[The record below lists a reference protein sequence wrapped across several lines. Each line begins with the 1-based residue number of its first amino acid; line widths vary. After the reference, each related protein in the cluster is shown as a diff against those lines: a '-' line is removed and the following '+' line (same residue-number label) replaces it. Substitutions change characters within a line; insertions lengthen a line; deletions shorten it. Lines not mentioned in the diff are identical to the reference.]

1 MTGPR
6 GMHRRLRHAAAGLAA
21 AAAVLG
27 GAAALG
33 EPNASPPLL
42 PPPSKAPP
50 KPAPLVQPRM
60 YGGRPTVAEL
70 TALGRL
76 LFNDRSLSAN
86 GKMACATCHD
96 PAYAFGP
103 GPDAPSPFVDGDP
116 AHVGTRAIPSL
127 RYAQFMPRFTEHYI
141 DDEDGHGIDAGPT
154 GGLTWDGR
162 ADTAREQA
170 RIPLFAKNEMG
181 NTDDAGLAQRVAKSA
196 AAEAFRRAFS
206 APGRNVFDDPKLT
219 VEWLALALEVYQQ
232 APEFAPFSSKWD
244 RVLAG
249 KEDLAPA
256 ERRGLKI
263 YENRIKGNCEVCHP
277 SSRILSGA
285 APLFTDAGHIVV
297 AAPRLAS
304 LPPPAASAAAAP
316 AAAWTAAAA
325 ASNPDYD
332 LGLCGSGRP
341 GLTDD
346 PRYCGAFRA
355 PTLRNAAARPSFFHN
370 GSLHSLRE
378 VLEFYNTRDIDP
390 GRWYPKKADGSVDV
404 YDDLPADLRQYVDH
418 EVPFAPLPGN
428 QPRLTERDIDDLLAF
443 LTMLTDA
450 DVEKSLAQRAAGGA
464 APRQASAQR

>member
-1 MTGPR
+1 MTGLR
-6 GMHRRLRHAAAGLAA
+6 GAASLLAA
-21 AAAVLG
+21 ATLLG
-27 GAAALG
+27 GAAVLA
-33 EPNASPPLL
+33 EPNASPRLL
-42 PPPSKAPP
+42 PPPSNVPP
-50 KPAPLVQPRM
+50 VPAPVVMPRM
-60 YGGRPTVAEL
+60 YAGHPTVAEL

-76 LFNDRSLSAN
+76 LFNDRSLSAS
-86 GKMACATCHD
+86 GAMACATCHD

-103 GPDAPSPFVDGDP
+103 GPDAPSPFADGDP
-116 AHVGTRAIPSL
+116 AHRGTRAIPSL
-127 RYAQFMPRFTEHYI
+127 RYAQFMPRFTEHFI

-181 NTDDAGLAQRVAKSA
+181 NTDDATLARRVATSA
-196 AAEAFRRAFS
+196 GAAAFRRAFS
-206 APGRNVFDDPKLT
+206 APGHDVFDDPKLT

-249 KEDLAPA
+249 REDLAPA

-263 YENRIKGNCEVCHP
+263 YENRIKGNCETCHP
-277 SSRILSGA
+277 SSRIVSGA

-297 AAPRLAS
+297 AAPRLAG

-316 AAAWTAAAA
+316 AAAWTPALA

-341 GLTDD
+341 GLAVD

-378 VLEFYNTRDIDP
+378 VLEFYDTRDIDP
-390 GRWYPKKADGSVDV
+390 GRWYPRKADGSVDV
-404 YDDLPADLRQYVDH
+404 YDDLPADLRQFVDH
-418 EVPFAPLPGN
+418 EVPFEPLPGN
-428 QPRLTERDIDDLLAF
+428 QPRLGERDIDDLLAF
-443 LTMLTDA
+443 LLTLTDA
-450 DVEKSLAQRAAGGA
+450 DVVQRLAQRPAASGPLPPKA
-464 APRQASAQR
+464 AARP